1 MGTLIADAR
10 AELVAKRAEA
20 AAVGIVV
27 SETPVEELAAID
39 AVVELG
45 KLSKAIG
52 EVRAAEGRR
61 RWWERD

>member
-10 AELVAKRAEA
+10 AELVAKRAQA
-20 AAVGIVV
+20 AALGIVV
-27 SETPVEELAAID
+27 NETPVEELAAID

-52 EVRAAEGRR
+52 AYEAAERVD